1 MAMIENCMK
10 SKEESIEDIDPWEE
24 PPEKKNG
31 FHSMLQ
37 ASHLIL

>member
-24 PPEKKNG
+24 LPEKKN
-31 FHSMLQ
+31 SMLQ